1 MLEGAWAEN
10 GQVPRTTLEIIPKK
24 DFARRAWPDA
34 MEARQLIE
42 HFEGSQT
49 LSRLELTVIA
59 FRCLHRRRQKEQFF
73 DGDLSYALMGL
84 LRRRPQV
91 DSTDSEFQAFAR
103 LSLANDSDR
112 LLERLVCLLPQR
124 PGGHWL
130 TSDDAWGACPWDIL
144 PKCQVATI
152 CEDDSV
158 ILDGCRAA
166 GIKWDCFTQI
176 TTWRYL
182 SWKRWIAMGLL
193 RWSGIILIIISW
205 LVFLI
210 GPSGYSL
217 ILLALIP
224 VLASPWLLRV
234 VIGGKL
240 WYTDAKLFG
249 FEGYMDI
256 KTIESYIFGYE
267 MGRMKWGASASRLS
281 RHSANKYGECIGR
294 DPTDDPVVREMV
306 NNAKNSPLGA
316 QKIFTI
322 VDTNSMVRM
331 RIRRKRFVS

>member
-1 MLEGAWAEN
+1 
-10 GQVPRTTLEIIPKK
+10 
-24 DFARRAWPDA
+24 
-34 MEARQLIE
+34 
-42 HFEGSQT
+42 
-49 LSRLELTVIA
+49 
-59 FRCLHRRRQKEQFF
+59 
-73 DGDLSYALMGL
+73 
-84 LRRRPQV
+84 
-91 DSTDSEFQAFAR
+91 
-103 LSLANDSDR
+103 
-112 LLERLVCLLPQR
+112 
-124 PGGHWL
+124 
-130 TSDDAWGACPWDIL
+130 
-144 PKCQVATI
+144 
-152 CEDDSV
+152 
-158 ILDGCRAA
+158 
-166 GIKWDCFTQI
+166 
-176 TTWRYL
+176 
-182 SWKRWIAMGLL
+182 MGLL